1 MTSETSYAALPVRQR
16 GTLEII
22 DTAMKLYRRYFGV
35 LMGWSALVIFASIIT
50 YPVGLVLAFPL
61 MAGAC
66 SCAIAAAVRGQRI
79 SFGQGWDFSKPRYGA
94 LVLIT
99 FVQGLLLS
107 AAIGVIMLGSVLVM
121 AGGTWLLSA
130 IGAPDVV
137 TGVVAIIGMILAVL
151 VFSILSVLTYAWLG
165 LVPIIACLEDDHRGL
180 SAMGRAWT
188 LMKGSWGRVLG
199 LSTLL
204 SIAMAAVSGIV
215 TGTLALLGESLNVFS
230 SNSSVS
236 SIIGLGLASMG
247 FFGAFFLFWNPI
259 QNLILAVLY
268 LDLRVRNEA
277 LDLEWSSYAS
287 TPLPVE
293 NNAVSAAP
301 TAPELAQQLAQNPLG
316 AAPVINDS
324 PASLSAAPPVAPQIR
339 PPAPTPQQ
347 IAESEPVI
355 IAKPPAPLP
364 VSALTPQAATSPD
377 TFDFSSS
384 FSAGVAPDAEAKDAS
399 A

>member
-1 MTSETSYAALPVRQR
+1 MTSETPHAALPVRQR

-22 DTAMKLYRRYFGV
+22 DTALKLYRRYFGV
-35 LMGWSALVIFASIIT
+35 LMGWSALVIFASVIT
-50 YPVGLVLAFPL
+50 YQFGIVLAYPL

-79 SFGQGWDFSKPRYGA
+79 TFGQVWDFSKPRYGA
-94 LVLIT
+94 LVLIA
-99 FVQGLLLS
+99 FVEVLLLS
-107 AAIGVIMLGSVLVM
+107 VAIVVIMLLGALVM
-121 AGGTWLLSA
+121 VGGAWLLSA
-130 IGAPDVV
+130 IKAPDSVSA
-137 TGVVAIIGMILAVL
+137 VVAVIGVITAVL
-151 VFSILSVLTYAWLG
+151 VFSILSVLVYAWLG

-180 SAMGRAWT
+180 SAMSRAWT

-204 SIAMAAVSGIV
+204 TIAVTAVSGIV
-215 TGTLALLGESLNVFS
+215 TGTLALLGESLNLFS
-230 SNSSVS
+230 TDASASSV
-236 SIIGLGLASMG
+236 IAAGLAYMG

-293 NNAVSAAP
+293 NVELNAVQAAP
-301 TAPELAQQLAQNPLG
+301 TAPELAQQLARNPLDT
-316 AAPVINDS
+316 APIVNES
-324 PASLSAAPPVAPQIR
+324 PASLSAAPQIR
-339 PPAPTPQQ
+339 PPAPTPAPA
-347 IAESEPVI
+347 AEVEPIV
-355 IAKPPAPLP
+355 IAKPPTPTP
-364 VSALTPQAATSPD
+364 VSMAAPQAATAPD

-384 FSAGVAPDAEAKDAS
+384 FSAGVAPDADEKDA
-399 A
+399 

>member
-1 MTSETSYAALPVRQR
+1 MTSETPHAALPVRQR

-22 DTAMKLYRRYFGV
+22 DTALKLYRRYFGV

-50 YPVGLVLAFPL
+50 YPVGFVLAYPL
-61 MAGAC
+61 MAGVC

-107 AAIGVIMLGSVLVM
+107 AGIGVISLLCVLLAA
-121 AGGTWLLSA
+121 AGAWLLSA
-130 IGAPDVV
+130 IGTPDSV
-137 TGVVAIIGMILAVL
+137 TAVVAIVGMIAAVL
-151 VFSILSVLTYAWLG
+151 VFSILSVLVYAWLG
-165 LVPIIACLEDDHRGL
+165 LVPIIACLEDDHRSL
-180 SAMGRAWT
+180 SAMSRAWT

-204 SIAMAAVSGIV
+204 SIAITAVSGIV
-215 TGTLALLGESLNVFS
+215 IGTLALLGESLNVFS

-236 SIIGLGLASMG
+236 SIIGLGLAYMG

-287 TPLPVE
+287 APLPVE
-293 NNAVSAAP
+293 NAESNAVQVAP
-301 TAPELAQQLAQNPLG
+301 TAPELVQQLAANPLD
-316 AAPVINDS
+316 INDS
-324 PASLSAAPPVAPQIR
+324 PASLSAAPPMR
-339 PPAPTPQQ
+339 PPAPTPAN
-347 IAESEPVI
+347 IEIEPVV
-355 IAKPPAPLP
+355 IAKPPAP
-364 VSALTPQAATSPD
+364 QAATAPEP
-377 TFDFSSS
+377 FDFSSS
-384 FSAGVAPDAEAKDAS
+384 FSAGAAPDVEGKDALS
-399 A
+399 